1 MKQFATYEEENI
13 HYWTNRASGY
23 STVNQEELASDQ
35 KNSLAR
41 RDLRQ
46 NCCTIPG

>member
-23 STVNQEELASDQ
+23 STVNQEELASLIDADEPQ
-35 KNSLAR
+35 IYL
-41 RDLRQ
+41 
-46 NCCTIPG
+46 

>member
-35 KNSLAR
+35 KTVCN
-41 RDLRQ
+41 LRQ

>member
-35 KNSLAR
+35 KTVCAA
-41 RDLRQ
+41 
-46 NCCTIPG
+46 